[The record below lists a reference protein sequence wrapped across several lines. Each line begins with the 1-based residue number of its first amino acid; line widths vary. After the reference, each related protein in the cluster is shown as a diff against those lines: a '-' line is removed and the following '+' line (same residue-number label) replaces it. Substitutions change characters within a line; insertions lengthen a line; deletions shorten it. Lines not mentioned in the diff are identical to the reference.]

1 LVVFLKGERMKV
13 TIAPDF
19 RDLFRPM
26 TPEEFEQAK
35 ANNEADPSHER
46 IPPVVVWDGI
56 IIDGHHT
63 HRIRENLRDGEGK
76 PVKIRYAKME
86 FEDRQAAMAYA
97 IHAQIGRRN
106 LDPSQIAMAI
116 AKLPKGTAGRPAE
129 KNRDKFDPISSPSGN
144 GSQLATI
151 SSAPSRD
158 ELADE
163 AGIGR
168 RTMQRADK
176 VNEQGAKAVVAAVT
190 AGEVSVSDAAA
201 IVDLP
206 KDEQAKAVKAVKS
219 GKAKTLKAA
228 TKQKAESDEPDP
240 AALAKKNK
248 TLAHSYR
255 DKLARAICDYHEVCP
270 NRAERDRLVKLV
282 QGVQLW

>member
-1 LVVFLKGERMKV
+1 MKV

-26 TPEEFEQAK
+26 TPEEYDQAK
-35 ANNEADPSHER
+35 ANNEADPNHER

-63 HRIRENLRDGEGK
+63 HRIRESLRDAAGK
-76 PVKIRYAKME
+76 PLKIRYCQME
-86 FEDRQAAMAYA
+86 FADRQAAMAYA

-116 AKLPKGTAGRPAE
+116 AKLPKTTPE
-129 KNRDKFDPISSPSGN
+129 KSPSGKF
-144 GSQLATI
+144 ATR
-151 SSAPSRD
+151 SNSKENAQSTRE
-158 ELADE
+158 ELAEE

-168 RTMQRADK
+168 TTLRHADK
-176 VNEQGAKAVVAAVT
+176 VTEHGATAVQAAVVA
-190 AGEVSVSDAAA
+190 GDVSVSDAAS

-206 KDEQAKAVKAVKS
+206 KTEQTKAVKDVKS

-228 TKQKAESDEPDP
+228 AKKPKKETEEPDI
-240 AALAKKNK
+240 ATLAKKNK
-248 TLAHSYR
+248 TLCNSYR

-270 NRAERDRLVKLV
+270 NRSERDRLVKVV
-282 QGVQLW
+282 QGIQLW